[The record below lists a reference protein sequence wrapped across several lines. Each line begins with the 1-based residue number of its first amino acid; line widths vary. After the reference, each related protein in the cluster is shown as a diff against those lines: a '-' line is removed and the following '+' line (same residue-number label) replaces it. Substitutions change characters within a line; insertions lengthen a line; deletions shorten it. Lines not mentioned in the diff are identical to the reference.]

1 MRSSQWLRGPTL
13 LRATHFRGCLAPC
26 TAEHGVNHLGY
37 IHHVSPKPSNQ
48 KFLCCIHSLII
59 IAINNP
65 NEQKINS
72 ASKHFQGII
81 SCRPIITQ
89 KIEWVALKL
98 QGELHSFAETEQQDM
113 SAHENPC
120 YDFCLRSILRYLWHA
135 CFSLE
140 AQSCTT
146 EVSVHHKRKISRWPG
161 LKPDLL
167 HWGRS

>member
-1 MRSSQWLRGPTL
+1 MPSSRWPRGPAL
-13 LRATHFRGCLAPC
+13 LRAAHFRGCPAPC
-26 TAEHGVNHLGY
+26 AAERGVNHSGY

-48 KFLCCIHSLII
+48 KLLCCFRSFII
-59 IAINNP
+59 IAINSP

-89 KIEWVALKL
+89 KVEWVALKL

-113 SAHENPC
+113 RAHENPC
-120 YDFCLRSILRYLWHA
+120 NVFCLRSILWYLWHA
-135 CFSLE
+135 CSSHE

-146 EVSVHHKRKISRWPG
+146 GVSVHRKRKISRWPG